1 MGIDKPMRVRVQHRA
16 LLKIS
21 AAILSLISASISALA
36 QGEPSPDTKK
46 VLSRMDEAN
55 RSLTGLTADVKL
67 TKVTV
72 VVNDI
77 SEETGKLFHKRGKK
91 ESKTKLEYLTPE
103 SKSLL
108 IEKGKVFIYEP
119 RIKRLYVYEQGK
131 NRNQAEF
138 FLIGFGPS
146 ANLTKVYDVKFLK
159 DEAVNDTQTSLLEL
173 TPKSP
178 AMFTKILL
186 WVDQTR
192 WIPIQI
198 RPTESSGD
206 YLTIEFTNLQL
217 NPNLPDKLFKLNT
230 PSDVEVVKPV
240 SPS

>member
-1 MGIDKPMRVRVQHRA
+1 MEIAKPLRVRVQPRA
-16 LLKIS
+16 LLRMS
-21 AAILSLISASISALA
+21 AVVLSVICGGITALA
-36 QGEPSPDTKK
+36 QGEPSPETKK
-46 VLSRMDEAN
+46 VLSRMDETN
-55 RSLTGLTADVKL
+55 RTLTGLTADVKL

-72 VVNDI
+72 VVNDT

-103 SKSLL
+103 PKSLL
-108 IEKGKVFIYEP
+108 IEKEKVLIYEP

-159 DEAVNDTQTSLLEL
+159 DEPVNDNQTSLLDL

-186 WVDQTR
+186 WIDQTR

-198 RPTESSGD
+198 RLTESSGD
-206 YLTIEFTNLQL
+206 YLTIQFNNIQL
-217 NPNLPDKLFKLNT
+217 SPNLPDKIFKLNT
-230 PSDVEVVKPV
+230 PSEVEVVKPV
-240 SPS
+240 RSS

>member
-1 MGIDKPMRVRVQHRA
+1 MSAVVLSVICGGIT
-16 LLKIS
+16 
-21 AAILSLISASISALA
+21 ALA
-36 QGEPSPDTKK
+36 QGEPSPETKK
-46 VLSRMDEAN
+46 VLSRMDETN
-55 RSLTGLTADVKL
+55 RTLTGLTADVKL

-72 VVNDI
+72 VVNDT

-103 SKSLL
+103 PKSLL
-108 IEKGKVFIYEP
+108 IEKEKVLIYEP

-159 DEAVNDTQTSLLEL
+159 DEPVNDNQTSLLDL

-186 WVDQTR
+186 WIDQTR

-198 RPTESSGD
+198 RLTESSGD
-206 YLTIEFTNLQL
+206 YLTIQFNNIQL
-217 NPNLPDKLFKLNT
+217 SPNLPDKIFKLNT
-230 PSDVEVVKPV
+230 PSEVEVVKPV
-240 SPS
+240 RSS

>member
-1 MGIDKPMRVRVQHRA
+1 MTALILGVICAGIY
-16 LLKIS
+16 
-21 AAILSLISASISALA
+21 ALA
-36 QGEPSPDTKK
+36 QGEPSPETKK
-46 VLSRMDEAN
+46 VLSHMDETN

-72 VVNDI
+72 VVNDV

-91 ESKTKLEYLTPE
+91 ESRTKLDYLTPE
-103 SKSLL
+103 SKTLL
-108 IEKGKVFIYEP
+108 IEKGKVFVYEP

-146 ANLTKVYDVKFLK
+146 ANLTKVYDVKYLK
-159 DEAVNDTQTSLLEL
+159 DEAVNNIQTSLLEL

-186 WVDQTR
+186 WIDQTR

-206 YLTIEFTNLQL
+206 YLTIEFTNIQL
-217 NPNLPDKLFKLNT
+217 NPNLSDKIFKLDT

-240 SPS
+240 SSS